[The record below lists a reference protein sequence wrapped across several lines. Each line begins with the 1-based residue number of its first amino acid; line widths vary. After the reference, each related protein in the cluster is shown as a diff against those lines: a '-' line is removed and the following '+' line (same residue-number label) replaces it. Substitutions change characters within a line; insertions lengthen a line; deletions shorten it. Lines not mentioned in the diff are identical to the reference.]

1 MNEEIDKIREKTEAM
16 EKRLDNII
24 EEIEKHNKIIFAK
37 PVPTGKLLTIE
48 EVAKMSGLSRLTVTK
63 DIKLGRLKSIERGQ
77 RKFIPQDIAKKYTN
91 Y

>member
-24 EEIEKHNKIIFAK
+24 EEIKKHNEIIFAK